1 MLAIFII
8 MIVATIGIARYAAG
22 RYDEAYRRG
31 ASESAPLAHTGA
43 EIARKFLAAE
53 GFEDVEV
60 IEHNGV
66 VTNYYDPKRKRLFL
80 RSEIAN
86 GTTLIA
92 WAMAL
97 HEAAHAPQSAAN
109 KGEFAW
115 RQTCIRLTRYGPVF
129 GAIAIITAA
138 FLKVMPAKI
147 AILAM
152 IGWLALI
159 LALNLGTVA
168 MEFNANL
175 RVRKFLDRELK
186 GKDSARDKIDSL
198 LSGIALREV
207 GDLLRSPRYF
217 FFSALPG
224 TSKNR
229 PR

>member
-8 MIVATIGIARYAAG
+8 MIVITIGVSRYAAG
-22 RYDEAYRRG
+22 RYDDAYRRG
-31 ASESAPLAHTGA
+31 SSENAPLANTGS
-43 EIARKFLAAE
+43 EIARKFLASE
-53 GFEDVEV
+53 GCEGVE
-60 IEHNGV
+60 IMEHNGV

-86 GTTLIA
+86 STTLIA

-97 HEAAHAPQSAAN
+97 HEAAHAPQAAAN
-109 KGEFAW
+109 KGEFSW
-115 RQTCIRLTRYGPVF
+115 RQTCIRLTRYGPMF
-129 GAIAIITAA
+129 GAIALIAAA

-147 AILAM
+147 AILGM
-152 IGWLALI
+152 IGWLALL
-159 LALNLGTVA
+159 LALNLGTLA

-175 RVRKFLDRELK
+175 RVRRFLERELRS
-186 GKDSARDKIDSL
+186 KDRAREKLESL
-198 LSGIALREV
+198 LPGIALREV